1 MNSPKKIIHK
11 VSSLER
17 KERRYFYLFI
27 SPWLA
32 GFFLLTIGP
41 MIYSFY
47 CALCEWDGMSA
58 PIFSGLLS

>member
-32 GFFLLTIGP
+32 GFFSVDDRPYDLFLLL
-41 MIYSFY
+41 
-47 CALCEWDGMSA
+47 CAV
-58 PIFSGLLS
+58 